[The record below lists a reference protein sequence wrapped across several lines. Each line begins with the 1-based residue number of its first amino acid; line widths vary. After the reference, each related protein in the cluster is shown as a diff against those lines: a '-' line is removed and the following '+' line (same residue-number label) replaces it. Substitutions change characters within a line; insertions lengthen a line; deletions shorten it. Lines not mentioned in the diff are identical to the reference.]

1 MEVLTVNEG
10 KVFRDILHGKGK
22 QAKLRTLLLVCRQ
35 SVNKLNHFEGLFARQ
50 VVDTYT
56 TLLKTFLNFKLF
68 SDGMSKNEFIYFS
81 TYAFQNSNF
90 TFKLPLK

>member
-35 SVNKLNHFEGLFARQ
+35 SVNKLNHFEGFFAGQ

-56 TLLKTFLNFKLF
+56 TFLNFQLF
-68 SDGMSKNEFIYFS
+68 SAGMAKNEFIYFS